1 MVHAQQLAYG
11 CAGARAIVAV
21 AVVADFR
28 VHTGLIR
35 HGSIRAGVGVC
46 HGQIKQVRL
55 ADQRHLCYPNIKADA
70 ALLKIPHNTAGRIQ
84 PKGTAPRQHNSV
96 DDLRR
101 RQRLEQFALSGGR
114 PAAAY
119 IQPRRGAVLPQ
130 QKHRAA
136 CARRRVLSL
145 TDLEIPE

>member
-1 MVHAQQLAYG
+1 M
-11 CAGARAIVAV
+11 
-21 AVVADFR
+21 
-28 VHTGLIR
+28 
-35 HGSIRAGVGVC
+35 GVS
-46 HGQIKQVRL
+46 HGQVKQIRL
-55 ADQRHLCYPNIKADA
+55 ADQRHLCDPNIKTDA
-70 ALLKIPHNTAGRIQ
+70 ALLKIPHNAAGRVQ

-101 RQRLEQFALSGGR
+101 RQRLEQLALAGGR

-119 IQPRRGAVLPQ
+119 IQPRRGAVLSQ

-145 TDLEIPE
+145 TDVEIPE